1 MIGAPLKIVETVRVT
16 LAERILP
23 QLDAAT
29 WLAGDVRSSIA
40 LLTYLEDA
48 LTMGAQM
55 TRDSN
60 AAMTGFLKLAA
71 GSSIPQELGDR
82 IGRALAQADATPAD
96 DLAGQYAAGHMLKSA
111 LSAFIEA
118 REAGRAGN
126 PDLVEPLRSCLRQ
139 VAQLEQSVA
148 QRAGAMTPF

>member
-16 LAERILP
+16 LVERVLP
-23 QLDAAT
+23 QLEAST

-40 LLTYLEDA
+40 LLTYLEDV
-48 LTMGAQM
+48 LVTGAQM
-55 TRDSN
+55 TRESN
-60 AAMTGFLKLAA
+60 AAMIGFLKLAV
-71 GSSIPQELGDR
+71 GSPIPQELGDR
-82 IGRALAQADATPAD
+82 IGQALARADATPVD
-96 DLAGQYAAGHMLKSA
+96 DLAGQYAVGRTLKST

-118 REAGRAGN
+118 REAGCAGN